1 MLEADKLTIKLI
13 NVNFF
18 RLFYLLPP
26 TFARI
31 PILKFFQKQPYGRVR
46 MPETMYYEEL
56 LKELRSGCMMFS
68 QESWDVDEE
77 GRKLHDGD
85 CNICPLDT
93 VTC

>member
-1 MLEADKLTIKLI
+1 
-13 NVNFF
+13 
-18 RLFYLLPP
+18 
-26 TFARI
+26 
-31 PILKFFQKQPYGRVR
+31 

-56 LKELRSGCMMFS
+56 LKESRSGCMMFS